1 MNIRWKPN
9 AEFLDPRFYDGI
21 SLREYERLA
30 ARRTELLTLTGEAV
44 NDYVNDDELC
54 FDDEEGLFP
63 VRARLSGEAYIGS
76 VSYASGVD
84 PLGFRIMIEVRL
96 TEVGEEQE
104 SEDYLG
110 LELTWFA
117 QTAEAEFELW
127 GIDSTAL

>member
-9 AEFLDPRFYDGI
+9 AEFPDPRFYDGI
-21 SLREYERLA
+21 SLREYEQLA
-30 ARRTELLTLTGEAV
+30 ARRAELLTLTGEAV

-54 FDDEEGLFP
+54 FDEEEGLFP
-63 VRARLSGEAYIGS
+63 LRARLSGEAYVGS
-76 VSYASGVD
+76 VAYASGVD

-96 TEVGEEQE
+96 TEIGEE
-104 SEDYLG
+104 SADYLG

-117 QTAEAEFELW
+117 RTTEAEFDLW